1 VSAGLRESLAGGGIV
16 ITRPAGQCDDLV
28 RLVRSRGGNPIVFP
42 AIEVLDPSDHG
53 RLNAIVDRLDAFDL
67 AIFVSRNA
75 ATRGLS
81 AIRATRELPPAM
93 RVLAIGQ
100 GTARELRRQ
109 GIASVIAPD
118 RAADSEALLDLPEL
132 HAVNGLRVVI
142 FRGEGGRALLGETL
156 AARGA
161 SVEYAEC
168 YRRAKPRFDGDAL
181 MRQSTGVRIDAFI
194 ATSSEG
200 LRNLHEMLGE
210 AGRSRLSAAALFVP
224 HARIAATARAL
235 GLTAVI
241 VTPPGDEAIV
251 AAMSQHFDAVR

>member
-1 VSAGLRESLAGGGIV
+1 MSTGVRESLAGRSIV
-16 ITRPAGQCDDLV
+16 ITRPAAQCEDLV
-28 RLVRSRGGNPIVFP
+28 RLVRSRGGNPIVLP
-42 AIEVLDPSDHG
+42 AIEVLDPSDPG
-53 RLNAIVDRLDAFDL
+53 RLNAIVDRLDDFDV
-67 AIFVSRNA
+67 AIFVSPNA

-81 AIRATRELPPAM
+81 AIRATRDLPPAI
-93 RVLAIGQ
+93 RVVAIGQ

-109 GIASVIAPD
+109 GIAAVLAPD
-118 RAADSEALLDLPEL
+118 RSADSEALLDLPEL
-132 HAVNGLRVVI
+132 HAVKGLRIVI

-161 SVEYAEC
+161 SVEYAAC
-168 YRRAKPRFDGDAL
+168 YRRAKPRFDGELL
-181 MRQSTGVRIDAFI
+181 MREWARGAIDAFI

-200 LRNLHEMLGE
+200 LRNLYELLGE

-235 GLTAVI
+235 GLTAVV

-251 AAMSQHFDAVR
+251 TAMSQHFDAAR